1 MVGRWGGGVGRWWI
15 GWDGGGSGGTVAGG
29 VGRWGHKQ
37 TNKPTNLK
45 WPAAGAEKTVFNYL
59 KWPAAGAEKTVFN
72 YLKWPAAGAENSF
85 KTT

>member
-1 MVGRWGGGVGRWWI
+1 MGAAMVGRWGGGVGRWWI

-59 KWPAAGAEKTVFN
+59 KWPAAGAE
-72 YLKWPAAGAENSF
+72 NSF